1 ERPSC
6 QARRLRVQQA
16 VASVGHGGH
25 AATVGRPGLGHG
37 LPGRA
42 GPPGAAPAAR
52 ILGPVDPAR
61 RLRAATGRGGRGS
74 RLRRRGGGPGLN
86 LDLNQEVQRKLLPVV
101 GLVLV
106 LSFLVLMV
114 FFRSLLLPLKAVLV
128 NLLSVLAV
136 YGVLVF
142 IFQEGHFQGPL
153 AFQSNGHIE
162 SFLPLFLFSIL
173 FGLSM
178 AYEVFLL

>member
-1 ERPSC
+1 QSEQSDNF
-6 QARRLRVQQA
+6 VK
-16 VASVGHGGH
+16 
-25 AATVGRPGLGHG
+25 
-37 LPGRA
+37 
-42 GPPGAAPAAR
+42 
-52 ILGPVDPAR
+52 
-61 RLRAATGRGGRGS
+61 RLRARIDAELSPSGPTQAFVGGD
-74 RLRRRGGGPGLN
+74 PGLN